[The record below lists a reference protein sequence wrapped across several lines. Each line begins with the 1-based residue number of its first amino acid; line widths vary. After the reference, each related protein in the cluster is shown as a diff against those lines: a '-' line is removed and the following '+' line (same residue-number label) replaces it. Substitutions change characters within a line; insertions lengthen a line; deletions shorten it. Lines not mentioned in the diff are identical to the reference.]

1 MYDRPPYYISA
12 YDLAVKR
19 GFRGT
24 LDEWLES
31 LKGDQGETGKSAY
44 QYAVEAGYQG
54 TEESFRESQLGVGKS
69 AYEYAVEGGYTGTVE
84 EFRRMLAAEH
94 LPLKGGTMQGSIA
107 MSGNRI
113 TGLGTPVVDAD
124 CATKEYVDN
133 GMQEM
138 ETAGKEY
145 LDNVAEEAGRYIDSK
160 KKAVT
165 VTLPAAGWAENG
177 QTVNVEG
184 VTAGNTILVGYSP
197 DSFESYSDA
206 GIRCTGQGEGTL
218 TFVCESTP
226 DADVNVN
233 VVILN

>member
-31 LKGDQGETGKSAY
+31 LKGDKGDTGKSAY

-138 ETAGKEY
+138 EKAGKEY

-165 VTLPAAGWAENG
+165 VSLPASGWAENA